1 MVQRISL
8 FLLVILL
15 SSCASKNVLEGGGVP
30 NIVIQSSSIL
40 SLQSEELKN
49 LARAKRKPVIA
60 IYPNSFKDHTGQ
72 RQSNGEFALFSTA
85 ITPVSYTHLTL
96 PTIYSV

>member
-1 MVQRISL
+1 MKKAVQLTSL
-8 FLLVILL
+8 FLLAILL
-15 SSCASKNVLEGGGVP
+15 SSCASRNVLEGAGVP

-49 LARAKRKPVIA
+49 LSKAKRKPIIA

-72 RQSNGEFALFSTA
+72 RQSNGEFGLFSTA
-85 ITPVSYTHLTL
+85 ITQAPEA
-96 PTIYSV
+96 